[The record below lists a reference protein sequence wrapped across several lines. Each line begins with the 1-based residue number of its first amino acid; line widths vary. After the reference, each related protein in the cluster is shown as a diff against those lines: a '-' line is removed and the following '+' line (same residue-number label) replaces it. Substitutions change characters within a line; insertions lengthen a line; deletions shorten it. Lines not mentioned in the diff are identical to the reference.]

1 MKRSN
6 KRNGYMRNI
15 ARRISNL
22 PTVAFRNKIL
32 RKINYEGKTI
42 Y

>member
-6 KRNGYMRNI
+6 KHNGYMRSI
-15 ARRISNL
+15 ARRIANL
-22 PTVAFRNKIL
+22 PTVAFKNKIL

>member
-1 MKRSN
+1 MRS
-6 KRNGYMRNI
+6 I

-22 PTVAFRNKIL
+22 PTVAFRNKVL
-32 RKINYEGKTI
+32 RKINYEGKVI

>member
-6 KRNGYMRNI
+6 KYNGIMRSI

-22 PTVAFRNKIL
+22 PTVAFRNKVL
-32 RKINYEGKTI
+32 RKINYEGKVI

>member
-6 KRNGYMRNI
+6 KRNRYMRSI

-22 PTVAFRNKIL
+22 PTVAFKNKIL

>member
-6 KRNGYMRNI
+6 KRNGYMRSI

-22 PTVAFRNKIL
+22 PTIAFRNKIL

>member
-6 KRNGYMRNI
+6 NRNGYMRSI

>member
-6 KRNGYMRNI
+6 KYNGIMRSI

-22 PTVAFRNKIL
+22 PTVAFRNKVL
-32 RKINYEGKTI
+32 KKINYEGKII